1 MGTVLRE
8 IVSRTALDVRTPYRT
23 KRPRRATFGSYR
35 KRRRNQCLTLSRRIS
50 KSRQRGACSWPGM
63 RSSRVIRNGDCY
75 LGGAFFTYLS
85 NQRNI
90 S

>member
-8 IVSRTALDVRTPYRT
+8 IVPRIELDVRTPYRT
-23 KRPRRATFGSYR
+23 KRPRRATFGSDR
-35 KRRRNQCLTLSRRIS
+35 KRRRDQCLTLSRRIS
-50 KSRQRGACSWPGM
+50 KSRRRGHAVGGACARGGSFAT
-63 RSSRVIRNGDCY
+63 GDCY